1 MPDLQATCPTGEPAG
16 HRKHN
21 NSHFGLRKR
30 GNLADGLDGRSAT
43 DHNPGFHRPRTAFQ
57 TPGLL
62 INRDLTSEQDKLG
75 VTRHSMD
82 VLTFDDL
89 VLGSEWESPGR
100 TVTET
105 DVVLFAGL
113 SGDYNPLHANHE
125 LSKSGPFGRPVAHG
139 LLGLAI
145 ATGLIS
151 HAPRVD
157 TMALLAILEW
167 RFLLPIVFGDT
178 IKVVSRVEAR
188 EPQARGRR
196 GIVTWHR
203 HILNQNGHVVQ
214 AGRTQTLVRG
224 KPRSRPTKPSPSNA
238 GD

>member
-1 MPDLQATCPTGEPAG
+1 M
-16 HRKHN
+16 
-21 NSHFGLRKR
+21 
-30 GNLADGLDGRSAT
+30 
-43 DHNPGFHRPRTAFQ
+43 
-57 TPGLL
+57 
-62 INRDLTSEQDKLG
+62 
-75 VTRHSMD
+75 TRYSLD
-82 VLTFDDL
+82 VLCFDDL
-89 VLGSEWESPGR
+89 IVGDEWESPGR

-113 SGDYNPLHANHE
+113 SGDFNPLHSNHD

-139 LLGLAI
+139 ILGLAI

-167 RFLLPIVFGDT
+167 RFLLPIAFGDT
-178 IKVVSRVEAR
+178 IKVISRIEAL

-203 HILNQNGHVVQ
+203 HILNQNAQDRPRRSQPDLGSRKASIAATQGQPVERRENLKSVITVIATISYMVPTGH
-214 AGRTQTLVRG
+214 
-224 KPRSRPTKPSPSNA
+224 
-238 GD
+238 